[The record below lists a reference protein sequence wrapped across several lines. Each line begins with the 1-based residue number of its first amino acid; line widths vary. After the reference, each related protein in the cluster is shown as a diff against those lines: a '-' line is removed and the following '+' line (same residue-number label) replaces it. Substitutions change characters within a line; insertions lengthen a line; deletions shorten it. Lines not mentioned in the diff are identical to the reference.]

1 MTYHVECLTKEE
13 EHEVQVCIKELE
25 GAGEN
30 AERHTVFEELKNR
43 GQIEKP
49 KLELKTLP
57 THLKYVFLEDN
68 EAKPIIIS
76 SSLKKTE
83 EDQLVQILKKHKA
96 AIGWHI
102 SDLKRINPS
111 YCMHVGFLVQLL
123 FGSLFLCTNMF
134 KGNLDISLI
143 WMCSPWHARATHPCY
158 QVVFCTN
165 YL

>member
-76 SSLKKTE
+76 SSLKE
-83 EDQLVQILKKHKA
+83 M
-96 AIGWHI
+96 
-102 SDLKRINPS
+102 KR
-111 YCMHVGFLVQLL
+111 H
-123 FGSLFLCTNMF
+123 
-134 KGNLDISLI
+134 
-143 WMCSPWHARATHPCY
+143 
-158 QVVFCTN
+158 
-165 YL
+165 